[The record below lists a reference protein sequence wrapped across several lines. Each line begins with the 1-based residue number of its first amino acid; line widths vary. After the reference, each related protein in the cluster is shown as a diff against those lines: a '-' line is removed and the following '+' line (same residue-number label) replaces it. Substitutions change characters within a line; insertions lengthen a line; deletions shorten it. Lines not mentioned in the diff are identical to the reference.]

1 MAALDP
7 IVEYSQRLGMEFG
20 IKIAISE
27 CKSLLGDRS
36 IVLSKAEAEKQFSA
50 EIISSLVKRG
60 LLQDYQ
66 FGVDETEDEDGN
78 LIKKPKG
85 RIYYRRIDILEAM
98 EKGNIL
104 KGLAELRAKSAEM
117 KKNSNRVRKH
127 EVY

>member
-1 MAALDP
+1 M
-7 IVEYSQRLGMEFG
+7 
-20 IKIAISE
+20 
-27 CKSLLGDRS
+27 
-36 IVLSKAEAEKQFSA
+36 
-50 EIISSLVKRG
+50 
-60 LLQDYQ
+60 QDYQ

-117 KKNSNRVRKH
+117 KKTVIVSESIKFISDYLFV
-127 EVY
+127 